1 MKMINLN
8 FSQGVLDDYD
18 KALFAED
25 VRKGLS
31 SFPKKIPS
39 KYFYDDEGSRLFQ
52 KITKLDEY
60 YLTRSEFEII
70 ETQKDKLPDV
80 LGENEIDIVELGVGD
95 GHKTKMLIEGF
106 LKKGIKVKFYP
117 IDISVEA
124 LEQLKQNVEEFKDLE
139 IEAVAA
145 EYLEGLKYVRS
156 QSGRKQIVLF
166 LGSNIGNFDRKDEK
180 EFILNIRSQMKK
192 NDYLF
197 IGFDLK
203 KDIQVLTKAY
213 SDSEGVTAHFNLNL
227 LKRMNEE
234 LGGNFNLDSFLHYAQ
249 YNPVLGAMESYLIST
264 VDQKVTL
271 NKLGETYSFEAFE
284 PIHME
289 YSFKFSEKDIQ
300 QLSKETGFTQVK
312 NFSDR
317 NHYYVDSL
325 WQKQ

>member
-1 MKMINLN
+1 MKMINLGFN
-8 FSQGVLDDYD
+8 HKTNIGDE
-18 KALFAED
+18 KTTFAED

-31 SFPKKIPS
+31 SSPKKISS
-39 KYFYDDEGSRLFQ
+39 KYFYDDEGSRIFQ
-52 KITKLDEY
+52 QITKLDEY

-70 ETQKDKLPDV
+70 ETHKDQIPDV
-80 LGENEIDIVELGVGD
+80 LGETEIDIVELGVGD

-106 LKKGIKVKFYP
+106 LKKNIKVRFYP

-124 LEQLKQNVEEFKDLE
+124 LELLKKNVEEFKDLE

-145 EYLEGLKYVRS
+145 EYLEGLKYVRA
-156 QSGRKQIVLF
+156 QSNRRQIVLF
-166 LGSNIGNFDRKDEK
+166 LGSNIGNFDRSEEKD
-180 EFILNIRSQMKK
+180 FISDLRSQMKQD
-192 NDYLF
+192 DYLF

-234 LGGNFNLDSFLHYAQ
+234 LGGNFNLNNFRHYAQ
-249 YNPVLGAMESYLIST
+249 YNALLGAMESYLIST

-271 NKLGETYSFEAFE
+271 NKLGETFSFEAFE

-312 NFSDR
+312 NFTDR

>member
-1 MKMINLN
+1 MKMINLGFKQN
-8 FSQGVLDDYD
+8 TNLNNEMTT
-18 KALFAED
+18 FAED

-31 SFPKKIPS
+31 SSPKKISS
-39 KYFYDDEGSRLFQ
+39 KYFYDDEGSRIFQ
-52 KITKLDEY
+52 KITKLEEY

-70 ETQKDKLPDV
+70 ETHKDQIPEV
-80 LGENEIDIVELGVGD
+80 LGETEIDIVELGVGD

-106 LKKGIKVKFYP
+106 LKKNIKVRFYP

-124 LEQLKQNVEEFKDLE
+124 LELLKKNVEEFKDLE

-145 EYLEGLKYVRS
+145 EYLEGLRYVRA
-156 QSGRKQIVLF
+156 QSNRRQIVLF
-166 LGSNIGNFDRKDEK
+166 LGSNIGNFDRSEEKD
-180 EFILNIRSQMKK
+180 FINNLRSQM
-192 NDYLF
+192 NQDDYLF

-234 LGGNFNLDSFLHYAQ
+234 LGGNFNLNNFRHYAQ
-249 YNPVLGAMESYLIST
+249 YNALLGAMESYLIST

-271 NKLGETYSFEAFE
+271 NKLGETFTFEAFE
-284 PIHME
+284 PIHLE

-312 NFSDR
+312 NFTDR